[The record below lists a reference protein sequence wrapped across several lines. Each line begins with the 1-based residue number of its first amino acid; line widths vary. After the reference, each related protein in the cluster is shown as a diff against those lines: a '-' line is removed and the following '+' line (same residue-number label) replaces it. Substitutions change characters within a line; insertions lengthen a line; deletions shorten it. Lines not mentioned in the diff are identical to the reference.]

1 MWQYD
6 KCGRITQEHQG
17 FIGVIKEPKTRT
29 NSLHQAKL
37 HWVYKI
43 IMKKIYLLRT
53 TLRDTC
59 FFIQDYPEGEE
70 GIMGRAM
77 GQRWKPF
84 GDDYQPIKLELR
96 RNELGKKN
104 YQFDF
109 SGFLNPFLVFSESA
123 LTALA
128 DILEPRGQLLPVI
141 TESKRKKFYGY
152 YPTNPLSGCF
162 DKEKSDYIE
171 YPNGLNVR
179 KISLIVKN
187 ITDEYL
193 FSVEEDMSRIF
204 VTDKF
209 KQRVED
215 ANLLGFD
222 FSTEISIS

>member
-1 MWQYD
+1 MW
-6 KCGRITQEHQG
+6 
-17 FIGVIKEPKTRT
+17 FFKT
-29 NSLHQAKL
+29 
-37 HWVYKI
+37 I
-43 IMKKIYLLRT
+43 
-53 TLRDTC
+53 
-59 FFIQDYPEGEE
+59 
-70 GIMGRAM
+70 
-77 GQRWKPF
+77 
-84 GDDYQPIKLELR
+84 
-96 RNELGKKN
+96 
-104 YQFDF
+104 
-109 SGFLNPFLVFSESA
+109 LVFSESA

-162 DKEKSDYIE
+162 DKEKSIYDE
-171 YPNGLNVR
+171 CPNGFVVD
-179 KISLIVKN
+179 KPFLIAQN

-222 FSTEISIS
+222 FSTVISIL

>member
-1 MWQYD
+1 
-6 KCGRITQEHQG
+6 
-17 FIGVIKEPKTRT
+17 
-29 NSLHQAKL
+29 
-37 HWVYKI
+37 
-43 IMKKIYLLRT
+43 MKKIYLLES

-59 FFIQDYPEGEE
+59 FFIQDDCPEDEK
-70 GIMGRAM
+70 GIQERAM

-96 RNELGKKN
+96 RSDSGKKN

-109 SGFLNPFLVFSESA
+109 CSFLSPFFVISESA

-141 TESKRKKFYGY
+141 TESKRKKFFGY

-162 DKEKSDYIE
+162 DKEKSIYDE
-171 YPNGLNVR
+171 WPNGFVVD
-179 KISLIVKN
+179 KPFLITKN

-193 FSVEEDMSRIF
+193 FSIEEDMRRVF

-222 FSTEISIS
+222 FSIKISIL

>member
-1 MWQYD
+1 MLLKHRRREQMVFV
-6 KCGRITQEHQG
+6 KQ
-17 FIGVIKEPKTRT
+17 
-29 NSLHQAKL
+29 LKL

-43 IMKKIYLLRT
+43 IMKKIYLLKT
-53 TLRDTC
+53 TLSDTC
-59 FFIQDYPEGEE
+59 FFIQDDCPEDEK
-70 GIMGRAM
+70 GIQERAM

-96 RNELGKKN
+96 RNDFGKKN

-109 SGFLNPFLVFSESA
+109 NSFLKPFFVISESA

-141 TESKRKKFYGY
+141 TESKRKQFFGY

-162 DKEKSDYIE
+162 DKEKSIYEECPNALMIE
-171 YPNGLNVR
+171 
-179 KISLIVKN
+179 KTFLIAKN
-187 ITDEYL
+187 ITDDYL
-193 FSVEEDMSRIF
+193 FSIEESISRVF

-222 FSTEISIS
+222 FSIEISIS

>member
-1 MWQYD
+1 
-6 KCGRITQEHQG
+6 
-17 FIGVIKEPKTRT
+17 
-29 NSLHQAKL
+29 
-37 HWVYKI
+37 
-43 IMKKIYLLRT
+43 MKKIYLLKT
-53 TLRDTC
+53 TLSDTC
-59 FFIQDYPEGEE
+59 FFIQDYPEGEV
-70 GIMGRAM
+70 GIMRRAM
-77 GQRWKPF
+77 AQRWKPF
-84 GDDYQPIKLELR
+84 GNDYQPIKLELR

-128 DILEPRGQLLPVI
+128 DILEPRGQLLSVI
-141 TESKRKKFYGY
+141 TESKRKKFFGY

-171 YPNGLNVR
+171 YPKGL
-179 KISLIVKN
+179 KIEKTFLIAQN
-187 ITDEYL
+187 ITDDYL
-193 FSVEEDMSRIF
+193 FSVEEGMSRVF

>member
-1 MWQYD
+1 
-6 KCGRITQEHQG
+6 
-17 FIGVIKEPKTRT
+17 
-29 NSLHQAKL
+29 
-37 HWVYKI
+37 
-43 IMKKIYLLRT
+43 MKRIYLLESA
-53 TLRDTC
+53 LRDTC
-59 FFIQDYPEGEE
+59 FFIQDYPKGEE
-70 GIMGRAM
+70 SIMGRVRD
-77 GQRWKPF
+77 QRWKPF
-84 GDDYQPIKLELR
+84 DDNYQPIKLELR

-109 SGFLNPFLVFSESA
+109 SGFLGPFLVFSESA

-141 TESKRKKFYGY
+141 TESKRKKFFGY

-162 DKEKSDYIE
+162 DKEKSIYDE
-171 YPNGLNVR
+171 WPNGLMIR
-179 KISLIVKN
+179 KLFLIAEN

-193 FSVEEDMSRIF
+193 FSIEESISGVF

-222 FSTEISIS
+222 FSTEIAIS

>member
-1 MWQYD
+1 
-6 KCGRITQEHQG
+6 
-17 FIGVIKEPKTRT
+17 
-29 NSLHQAKL
+29 
-37 HWVYKI
+37 
-43 IMKKIYLLRT
+43 MKKIYLLKSA
-53 TLRDTC
+53 LRDNC
-59 FFIQDYPEGEE
+59 FFIQDCPEEE
-70 GIMGRAM
+70 VGIMRRVVR
-77 GQRWKPF
+77 QRWKPF

-109 SGFLNPFLVFSESA
+109 SGFLGPFLVFSESA

-141 TESKRKKFYGY
+141 TESRRKKFFGY

-162 DKEKSDYIE
+162 DKEKSVYE
-171 YPNGLNVR
+171 ECPNGLMIR
-179 KISLIVKN
+179 KPFLIAQN

-193 FSVEEDMSRIF
+193 FSVEEDISRVF

-215 ANLLGFD
+215 ANLLGLD
-222 FSTEISIS
+222 FSIEIPTS